1 MRCRRLQLG
10 LVVLLGI
17 LAGESRLAARTSL
30 ATPDRS
36 LPELLDSVENK
47 YNRLRTVRLR
57 FEQIY
62 RQNQQTLRK
71 EEGTLYIRKPGQMRW
86 EYEEPEP
93 KLFLTDGKR
102 LVLYVP
108 SENRATEMAVKDSAD
123 IRTPLRFLL
132 GNLRFG
138 EEFSKVEDTADF
150 PPLEAG
156 NRVLRAYPKRLEDRL
171 EWVVFEVNAE
181 DQIRRVILSEPGGTQ
196 TEFRFDDEQA
206 NPALSPQLF
215 RFQPPEG
222 TVIVQE

>member
-1 MRCRRLQLG
+1 MPCRRLQVG
-10 LVVLLGI
+10 LVLLVGI
-17 LAGESRLAARTSL
+17 IAGEAWLAARTSSV
-30 ATPDRS
+30 TPGRS
-36 LPELLDSVENK
+36 LPDLLESVENK

-62 RQNQQTLRK
+62 RQNRQTLRK

-86 EYEEPEP
+86 EYEDPEP
-93 KLFLTDGKR
+93 KLFLTDGRR

-108 SENRATEMAVKDSAD
+108 AENRATEMSVKDSAD
-123 IRTPLRFLL
+123 LRTPLRFLL

-138 EEFSKVEDTADF
+138 EEFSKIEDTADF
-150 PPLEAG
+150 PPLETG
-156 NRVLRAYPKRLEDRL
+156 NRVLRAFPKRLEDRL
-171 EWVVFEVNAE
+171 EWVVFEVNAA

-206 NPALSPQLF
+206 NPPLAPQLF

-222 TVIVQE
+222 TEIVQQ